1 MSAAFSESDPRTT
14 TPVSDLSETGCCV
27 HIGSKLPIGSLI
39 DLRFTVFPDE
49 PILFEG
55 RGRVVRYSDDP
66 PGMGVEFVELD
77 ESARDV
83 VRKIML
89 RDEAARRLPTL
100 AQRHVGLRTHGL
112 VARLVETTKK

>member
-1 MSAAFSESDPRTT
+1 
-14 TPVSDLSETGCCV
+14 
-27 HIGSKLPIGSLI
+27 
-39 DLRFTVFPDE
+39 
-49 PILFEG
+49 
-55 RGRVVRYSDDP
+55 
-66 PGMGVEFVELD
+66 MGVEFVELD

>member
-27 HIGSKLPIGSLI
+27 HLGKTLPIGALI

-55 RGRVVRYSDDP
+55 RGRVVRHCDDP

-77 ESARDV
+77 DSARDV
-83 VRKIML
+83 VRKILL
-89 RDEAARRLPTL
+89 RDEAARRLPTM

-112 VARLVETTKK
+112 VARLVESKK